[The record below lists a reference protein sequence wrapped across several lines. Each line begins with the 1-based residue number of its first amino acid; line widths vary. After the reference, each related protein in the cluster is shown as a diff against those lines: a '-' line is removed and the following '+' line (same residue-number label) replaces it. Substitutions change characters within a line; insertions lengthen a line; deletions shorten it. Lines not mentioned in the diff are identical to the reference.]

1 MREKFFRFLL
11 TKLEKH
17 TPGWIK
23 SIQIQILL
31 NTTAA
36 AFDRLGRM
44 VWQLPAQKA
53 LAAYAE
59 YTRACVPDAAED
71 AVNAVTDGAANGHA
85 NETVNETANETA
97 NGPANETANGPAID
111 AANEKASGPAID
123 AANETAN
130 GPVIDRKRIFRC
142 AYGLGRRIRKISGFT
157 EREDRERLV
166 FYLYSSIGIKMT
178 GRLPGE
184 ILIPVCYFGNIY
196 TPEQCMTMSLM
207 DRGIIS
213 GICGRGKL
221 VFTERIPQGCGRC
234 RAVFA
239 AGEKRN

>member
-11 TKLEKH
+11 TKLERH
-17 TPGWIK
+17 TPGFIK

-36 AFDRLGRM
+36 AFDRPGRM

-71 AVNAVTDGAANGHA
+71 AVIAATDGAANGPA
-85 NETVNETANETA
+85 NETVNETANGPANETANETA

-123 AANETAN
+123 
-130 GPVIDRKRIFRC
+130 RKRIFRC
-142 AYGLGRRIRKISGFT
+142 AYCLGRRIRKISGFT
-157 EREDRERLV
+157 GREDRERLV

-239 AGEKRN
+239 AEEKRN